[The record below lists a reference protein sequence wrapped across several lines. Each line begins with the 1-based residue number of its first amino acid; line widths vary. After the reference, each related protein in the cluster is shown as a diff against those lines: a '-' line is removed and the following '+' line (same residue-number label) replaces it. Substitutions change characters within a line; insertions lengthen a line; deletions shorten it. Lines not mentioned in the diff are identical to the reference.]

1 MHFGILILNC
11 KQQAKFSHGENKVK
25 ERKIFDIIVCDSVSM
40 NWRWTSWRV
49 QFPCLFSIQKPAD
62 QDCSTLIKTVS
73 IQMNNTYFV
82 NNRNWQESI
91 IAGIITRH
99 WILIRENE
107 EAGRCWSQSLN
118 KQTRLIEKNNTFES
132 MNNQNP

>member
-1 MHFGILILNC
+1 
-11 KQQAKFSHGENKVK
+11 
-25 ERKIFDIIVCDSVSM
+25 
-40 NWRWTSWRV
+40 
-49 QFPCLFSIQKPAD
+49 
-62 QDCSTLIKTVS
+62 
-73 IQMNNTYFV
+73 MNNTYFV

-118 KQTRLIEKNNTFES
+118 KQTR
-132 MNNQNP
+132 